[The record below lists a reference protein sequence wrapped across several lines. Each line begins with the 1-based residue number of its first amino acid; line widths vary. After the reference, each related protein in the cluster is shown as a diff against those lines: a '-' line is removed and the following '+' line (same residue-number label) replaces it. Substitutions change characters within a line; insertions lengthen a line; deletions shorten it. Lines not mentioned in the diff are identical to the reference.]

1 MNLIEN
7 SIPSKKKIENS
18 NTKKNLRYCYFI
30 PSKCTFSPDD
40 SQVHSHMTETFTK
53 FTHSSKTN
61 NYQVPLAFKTLCLS
75 LSLSQSQGRN
85 FNEKISKN
93 GKEREKA
100 GWNHINNRRGLSFS
114 NFWYVFLHRLIIFL
128 FSFIVI
134 FIIYSLLCFWEEK
147 KKT

>member
-1 MNLIEN
+1 MHSVQMIRRYAHTWHKRSQN
-7 SIPSKKKIENS
+7 SHFLLKQTTTKSHLHLKPS
-18 NTKKNLRYCYFI
+18 
-30 PSKCTFSPDD
+30 
-40 SQVHSHMTETFTK
+40 
-53 FTHSSKTN
+53 
-61 NYQVPLAFKTLCLS
+61 LS

-100 GWNHINNRRGLSFS
+100 GRNHINNRRGLSFS
-114 NFWYVFLHRLIIFL
+114 NFWYVFLHRLFTFL

-147 KKT
+147 KNIKKLNLIVHTKIWTLWCKTLSFFGFLTWY

>member
-61 NYQVPLAFKTLCLS
+61 NYQVPLAFKTLSLSLS

-114 NFWYVFLHRLIIFL
+114 NFWYVFLLSTVWS
-128 FSFIVI
+128 FSFLV
-134 FIIYSLLCFWEEK
+134 LLLFL
-147 KKT
+147 

>member
-1 MNLIEN
+1 MIRRYTHTWQKHSQN
-7 SIPSKKKIENS
+7 SHILLKQTTTKSHLHLKPSLS
-18 NTKKNLRYCYFI
+18 
-30 PSKCTFSPDD
+30 
-40 SQVHSHMTETFTK
+40 
-53 FTHSSKTN
+53 
-61 NYQVPLAFKTLCLS
+61 LS

-147 KKT
+147 KKKHKKLNFIVQNTKRFELYGARLLVLSGS

>member
-1 MNLIEN
+1 
-7 SIPSKKKIENS
+7 
-18 NTKKNLRYCYFI
+18 
-30 PSKCTFSPDD
+30 
-40 SQVHSHMTETFTK
+40 MTQTFTE
-53 FTHSSKTN
+53 FTLSSKTN
-61 NYQVPLAFKTLCLS
+61 NYQVPRAFKNFSLS

-100 GWNHINNRRGLSFS
+100 GRNHINNRRGLSFS
-114 NFWYVFLHRLIIFL
+114 NFWYVFLHRLITFL

-147 KKT
+147 KNIKKTKLDSSKHTKIWTLWCQTLSFFGFLSLY